1 MWSNDLVSIASSSGQ
16 LQPAG
21 QHGLSDH
28 DFKQTGALRGASV
41 KLLHMRCG
49 PLLLMRDR
57 VRRKRPSAFPV
68 AARKVRTGRASN
80 IAMEENM
87 QSITFTFTQAASGAA
102 KPKRGFTVFWM
113 MVLAIAILDD
123 GERREKDR
131 QRQCAQTHK
140 PAGPTP

>member
-1 MWSNDLVSIASSSGQ
+1 MSIVSSSGQ
-16 LQPAG
+16 LQAAG

-49 PLLLMRDR
+49 PLLLMRAGCA
-57 VRRKRPSAFPV
+57 VSARPLLPV

-80 IAMEENM
+80 IALEENM

-102 KPKRGFTVFWM
+102 KPKRGFTIFWM
-113 MVLAIAILDD
+113 MVIAIAILDD
-123 GERREKDR
+123 GERREKER
-131 QRQCAQTHK
+131 QRQREQARK
-140 PAGPTP
+140 PAAPRPF